1 MFGLIHIYCGDGKGK
16 TTAAVGLAVRCAG
29 RGNKVLLVQF
39 LKSRDS
45 GELYSLAKLPDIE
58 VMRGK
63 ENKKFTF
70 QMNEEE
76 KHALLIEHNKMFE
89 QVLAKIK
96 NGGYSLLILDE
107 VIGALNAKV
116 FEMPKL
122 IEFLRHKPENLEVV
136 LTGRNPAPELVE
148 IADYVSEMRKVKHPM
163 DKGIMAREG
172 IEKITGGL
180 YEITKC
186 TACGY
191 RKTQYGNY
199 R

>member
-63 ENKKFTF
+63 ESKKFTF

-89 QVLAKIK
+89 QVLEKIK
-96 NGGYSLLILDE
+96 NVGYSLLILDE

-163 DKGIMAREG
+163 DRGIMAREG
-172 IEKITGGL
+172 IEK
-180 YEITKC
+180 
-186 TACGY
+186 
-191 RKTQYGNY
+191 
-199 R
+199 

>member
-58 VMRGK
+58 IMRGK
-63 ENKKFTF
+63 ESKKFTF

-89 QVLAKIK
+89 QVLVKIK

-172 IEKITGGL
+172 IEK
-180 YEITKC
+180 
-186 TACGY
+186 
-191 RKTQYGNY
+191 
-199 R
+199 

>member
-16 TTAAVGLAVRCAG
+16 TTAAIGLAVRCAG

-63 ENKKFTF
+63 ESKKFTF

-89 QVLAKIK
+89 QVLEKIK

-172 IEKITGGL
+172 IEK
-180 YEITKC
+180 
-186 TACGY
+186 
-191 RKTQYGNY
+191 
-199 R
+199 

>member
-16 TTAAVGLAVRCAG
+16 TTPAVGLAVRCAG

-63 ENKKFTF
+63 KSKKFTF

-96 NGGYSLLILDE
+96 NGGYSLFILDE

-172 IEKITGGL
+172 IEK
-180 YEITKC
+180 
-186 TACGY
+186 
-191 RKTQYGNY
+191 
-199 R
+199 

>member
-16 TTAAVGLAVRCAG
+16 TTAAVGMAVRCAG

-63 ENKKFTF
+63 ESKKFTF

-107 VIGALNAKV
+107 VMGALNAKV
-116 FEMPKL
+116 FETPKL

-172 IEKITGGL
+172 IEK
-180 YEITKC
+180 
-186 TACGY
+186 
-191 RKTQYGNY
+191 
-199 R
+199 

>member
-63 ENKKFTF
+63 ESKKFTF

-89 QVLAKIK
+89 QVLAKIQ

-148 IADYVSEMRKVKHPM
+148 IADYVSEIRKVKHPM
-163 DKGIMAREG
+163 DNGIMAREG
-172 IEKITGGL
+172 IEK
-180 YEITKC
+180 
-186 TACGY
+186 
-191 RKTQYGNY
+191 
-199 R
+199 

>member
-63 ENKKFTF
+63 ESKKFTF

-76 KHALLIEHNKMFE
+76 KHALLIEHNKMFK

-172 IEKITGGL
+172 IEK
-180 YEITKC
+180 
-186 TACGY
+186 
-191 RKTQYGNY
+191 
-199 R
+199 

>member
-63 ENKKFTF
+63 ESKKFTF

-76 KHALLIEHNKMFE
+76 KHVLLIEHNKMFE
-89 QVLAKIK
+89 QVLEKIK

-172 IEKITGGL
+172 IEK
-180 YEITKC
+180 
-186 TACGY
+186 
-191 RKTQYGNY
+191 
-199 R
+199 

>member
-1 MFGLIHIYCGDGKGK
+1 MFGLIHIYCGDGKEK

-63 ENKKFTF
+63 ESKKFTF

-172 IEKITGGL
+172 IEK
-180 YEITKC
+180 
-186 TACGY
+186 
-191 RKTQYGNY
+191 
-199 R
+199 

>member
-16 TTAAVGLAVRCAG
+16 TTAAIGLAVRCAG

-63 ENKKFTF
+63 ESKKFTF

-96 NGGYSLLILDE
+96 NGSYSLLILDE

-172 IEKITGGL
+172 IEK
-180 YEITKC
+180 
-186 TACGY
+186 
-191 RKTQYGNY
+191 
-199 R
+199 

>member
-63 ENKKFTF
+63 ESKKFTF

-89 QVLAKIK
+89 QVLEKIK

-136 LTGRNPAPELVE
+136 LTGRNPALELVE

-163 DKGIMAREG
+163 DRGIMAREG
-172 IEKITGGL
+172 IEK
-180 YEITKC
+180 
-186 TACGY
+186 
-191 RKTQYGNY
+191 
-199 R
+199 

>member
-45 GELYSLAKLPDIE
+45 GELYSLSKLPDIE

-63 ENKKFTF
+63 ESKKFTF

-122 IEFLRHKPENLEVV
+122 IEFLRHKPEDLEVV

-172 IEKITGGL
+172 IEK
-180 YEITKC
+180 
-186 TACGY
+186 
-191 RKTQYGNY
+191 
-199 R
+199 

>member
-63 ENKKFTF
+63 ESKKFTF
-70 QMNEEE
+70 QMKEEE

-172 IEKITGGL
+172 IEK
-180 YEITKC
+180 
-186 TACGY
+186 
-191 RKTQYGNY
+191 
-199 R
+199 

>member
-63 ENKKFTF
+63 ESKKFTF

-89 QVLAKIK
+89 QVLAKIQ

-172 IEKITGGL
+172 IEK
-180 YEITKC
+180 
-186 TACGY
+186 
-191 RKTQYGNY
+191 
-199 R
+199 

>member
-58 VMRGK
+58 VIRGK
-63 ENKKFTF
+63 ESKKFTF

-172 IEKITGGL
+172 IEK
-180 YEITKC
+180 
-186 TACGY
+186 
-191 RKTQYGNY
+191 
-199 R
+199 

>member
-63 ENKKFTF
+63 ESKKFTF

-89 QVLAKIK
+89 LVLAKIK
-96 NGGYSLLILDE
+96 NDGYSLLILDE

-136 LTGRNPAPELVE
+136 
-148 IADYVSEMRKVKHPM
+148 
-163 DKGIMAREG
+163 
-172 IEKITGGL
+172 
-180 YEITKC
+180 
-186 TACGY
+186 
-191 RKTQYGNY
+191 
-199 R
+199 

>member
-16 TTAAVGLAVRCAG
+16 TTAAVGLSVRCAG

-63 ENKKFTF
+63 ESKKFTF

-172 IEKITGGL
+172 IEK
-180 YEITKC
+180 
-186 TACGY
+186 
-191 RKTQYGNY
+191 
-199 R
+199 

>member
-63 ENKKFTF
+63 ESKKFTF

-76 KHALLIEHNKMFE
+76 KHDLLIEHNKMFE

-172 IEKITGGL
+172 IEK
-180 YEITKC
+180 
-186 TACGY
+186 
-191 RKTQYGNY
+191 
-199 R
+199 

>member
-63 ENKKFTF
+63 ESKKFTF

-116 FEMPKL
+116 FELPKL

-172 IEKITGGL
+172 IEK
-180 YEITKC
+180 
-186 TACGY
+186 
-191 RKTQYGNY
+191 
-199 R
+199 

>member
-63 ENKKFTF
+63 ESKKFTF

-107 VIGALNAKV
+107 VMGALNAKV

-172 IEKITGGL
+172 IEK
-180 YEITKC
+180 
-186 TACGY
+186 
-191 RKTQYGNY
+191 
-199 R
+199 

>member
-45 GELYSLAKLPDIE
+45 GELYSLSKLPDIE
-58 VMRGK
+58 IMRGK
-63 ENKKFTF
+63 ESKKFTF

-89 QVLAKIK
+89 QVLEKIK

-172 IEKITGGL
+172 IEK
-180 YEITKC
+180 
-186 TACGY
+186 
-191 RKTQYGNY
+191 
-199 R
+199 

>member
-16 TTAAVGLAVRCAG
+16 TTAAVGLSVRCAG

-58 VMRGK
+58 IMRGK
-63 ENKKFTF
+63 ESKKFTF

-172 IEKITGGL
+172 IEK
-180 YEITKC
+180 
-186 TACGY
+186 
-191 RKTQYGNY
+191 
-199 R
+199 

>member
-63 ENKKFTF
+63 ESKKFTF

-96 NGGYSLLILDE
+96 NGCYSLLILDE

-172 IEKITGGL
+172 IEK
-180 YEITKC
+180 
-186 TACGY
+186 
-191 RKTQYGNY
+191 
-199 R
+199 

>member
-45 GELYSLAKLPDIE
+45 GELYSLAKLQDIE

-63 ENKKFTF
+63 ESKKFTF

-172 IEKITGGL
+172 IEK
-180 YEITKC
+180 
-186 TACGY
+186 
-191 RKTQYGNY
+191 
-199 R
+199 

>member
-58 VMRGK
+58 IMRGK
-63 ENKKFTF
+63 ESKKFTF

-76 KHALLIEHNKMFE
+76 KLALLIEHNKMFE

-172 IEKITGGL
+172 IEK
-180 YEITKC
+180 
-186 TACGY
+186 
-191 RKTQYGNY
+191 
-199 R
+199 

>member
-63 ENKKFTF
+63 ESKKFTF

-76 KHALLIEHNKMFE
+76 KLAYEWAKNQKY
-89 QVLAKIK
+89 QSVAAQYAKILSDYIDHTRDLLEQAAEEIENVYGK
-96 NGGYSLLILDE
+96 ETVLSVKIRDSLRI
-107 VIGALNAKV
+107 
-116 FEMPKL
+116 
-122 IEFLRHKPENLEVV
+122 
-136 LTGRNPAPELVE
+136 
-148 IADYVSEMRKVKHPM
+148 
-163 DKGIMAREG
+163 
-172 IEKITGGL
+172 
-180 YEITKC
+180 
-186 TACGY
+186 
-191 RKTQYGNY
+191 
-199 R
+199 

>member
-29 RGNKVLLVQF
+29 RGNKVLMVQF

-63 ENKKFTF
+63 ESKKFTF

-89 QVLAKIK
+89 QVLEKIK

-172 IEKITGGL
+172 IEK
-180 YEITKC
+180 
-186 TACGY
+186 
-191 RKTQYGNY
+191 
-199 R
+199 

>member
-58 VMRGK
+58 IMRGK
-63 ENKKFTF
+63 ESKKFTF

-148 IADYVSEMRKVKHPM
+148 IADHVSEMRKVKHPM

-172 IEKITGGL
+172 IEK
-180 YEITKC
+180 
-186 TACGY
+186 
-191 RKTQYGNY
+191 
-199 R
+199 

>member
-16 TTAAVGLAVRCAG
+16 TTASVGLAVRCAG

-39 LKSRDS
+39 LKSRGS
-45 GELYSLAKLPDIE
+45 GELHSLAKLPEIE

-63 ENKKFTF
+63 ESKKFTF

-76 KHALLIEHNKMFE
+76 KKALLNEHNKMFE

-96 NGGYSLLILDE
+96 DGGYSLLILDE

-116 FEMPKL
+116 FEMSKL

-148 IADYVSEMRKVKHPM
+148 IADYVSEMKKIKHPM

-172 IEKITGGL
+172 IEK
-180 YEITKC
+180 
-186 TACGY
+186 
-191 RKTQYGNY
+191 
-199 R
+199 

>member
-45 GELYSLAKLPDIE
+45 GELYLLAKLPDIE
-58 VMRGK
+58 IMRGK
-63 ENKKFTF
+63 ESKKFTF

-76 KHALLIEHNKMFE
+76 KHSLLIEHNKMFE

-172 IEKITGGL
+172 IEK
-180 YEITKC
+180 
-186 TACGY
+186 
-191 RKTQYGNY
+191 
-199 R
+199 

>member
-45 GELYSLAKLPDIE
+45 GELYSLAKLLDIE

-63 ENKKFTF
+63 ESKKFTF

-76 KHALLIEHNKMFE
+76 KHALLIEHNNMFE
-89 QVLAKIK
+89 QDLAKIK

-172 IEKITGGL
+172 SEK
-180 YEITKC
+180 
-186 TACGY
+186 
-191 RKTQYGNY
+191 
-199 R
+199 

>member
-58 VMRGK
+58 IMRGK
-63 ENKKFTF
+63 ESKKFTF

-148 IADYVSEMRKVKHPM
+148 IADYVSEMLKVKHPM

-172 IEKITGGL
+172 IEK
-180 YEITKC
+180 
-186 TACGY
+186 
-191 RKTQYGNY
+191 
-199 R
+199 

>member
-63 ENKKFTF
+63 ESKKFTF

-163 DKGIMAREG
+163 DKGILAREG
-172 IEKITGGL
+172 IEK
-180 YEITKC
+180 
-186 TACGY
+186 
-191 RKTQYGNY
+191 
-199 R
+199 

>member
-63 ENKKFTF
+63 ESKKFTF

-89 QVLAKIK
+89 QVQAKIK

-172 IEKITGGL
+172 IEK
-180 YEITKC
+180 
-186 TACGY
+186 
-191 RKTQYGNY
+191 
-199 R
+199 

>member
-63 ENKKFTF
+63 ESIKFTF

-163 DKGIMAREG
+163 DNGIMAREG
-172 IEKITGGL
+172 IEK
-180 YEITKC
+180 
-186 TACGY
+186 
-191 RKTQYGNY
+191 
-199 R
+199 

>member
-58 VMRGK
+58 IMRGK
-63 ENKKFTF
+63 ESKKFTF

-76 KHALLIEHNKMFE
+76 KYALLIEHNKMFE

-172 IEKITGGL
+172 IEK
-180 YEITKC
+180 
-186 TACGY
+186 
-191 RKTQYGNY
+191 
-199 R
+199 

>member
-63 ENKKFTF
+63 ESKKFTF

-136 LTGRNPAPELVE
+136 LTGRNPAPEIVK

-172 IEKITGGL
+172 IEK
-180 YEITKC
+180 
-186 TACGY
+186 
-191 RKTQYGNY
+191 
-199 R
+199 

>member
-58 VMRGK
+58 IMRGK
-63 ENKKFTF
+63 ESKKFTF

-89 QVLAKIK
+89 QVLTKIK

-172 IEKITGGL
+172 IEK
-180 YEITKC
+180 
-186 TACGY
+186 
-191 RKTQYGNY
+191 
-199 R
+199 